1 MRKFQKILALICSA
15 AVTVTALP
23 QLEIF
28 SAAES
33 DTAET
38 VGAEAVYDD
47 TSGLIEDEDVRYMFT
62 LPDNMRASVITPSVD
77 FYTDSSADEAGI
89 SAELEEIYANF
100 SEIGLNTVIINTVY
114 ENNSY
119 YSTDMNEDV
128 LDPTALAVST
138 AYNYGISPY
147 VVFDIS
153 HAVSDCRNGSK
164 QIDTLISKVHRF
176 ALKYH
181 CDGIILD
188 DYYIRRNTESF
199 GNYMDNGSGIGYS
212 NWMYDTAE
220 QLFSTA
226 ADIIHMTDNS
236 IAVGFMI
243 NDMWANSADN
253 PEGSETADTVQAFY
267 DGHADTKKFIEKSYV
282 DFALLRAYGSL
293 TDGML
298 PFESVA
304 GWWGDLTDNYD
315 IPMYIV
321 HYNEKIG
328 TDSAGWGA
336 EDQLLRQLTVSKDI
350 DSYNGSVFN
359 SYNRLMQNPMGTT
372 STLTS
377 YFNEQINEESLFSEL
392 KMVSPAKLSFTT
404 SEPTVTFMGSFD
416 SNFPV
421 YFNNSPIQLNEAGNF
436 YFNKDLKV
444 GMNTFTV
451 THKSKTYT
459 YKIERKIVVMKSI
472 TASISEGKVLQ
483 VDGGTKIN
491 LSVKAYKGSDI
502 YAMVNGQKVTMSEG
516 ESKTNEDE
524 DDVNSSYVRFK
535 GTYTVP
541 DGIIGQEQELG
552 TIKIYGSNS
561 GYSMEVIGASV
572 IVNAKPQPVV
582 KLEAEMSDA
591 NSVGTGEVIGT
602 LESLY
607 KESDAVTYV
616 KTNSDYTIV
625 YDGKTADDIQSP
637 VFSQLP
643 AGTIEPYKSTS
654 GNYYLTESG
663 KRIPTT
669 ASTLADGH
677 GIEKNALLV
686 KAIGTSNGKSYIKI
700 NMDYKTGFNIRLVGN
715 SYYTGWDGDYNLD
728 SFTATHVSIVFENI
742 TSVTKLPSFE
752 NNMVF
757 SDGKWD
763 TVTED
768 NGTKFRLLLTLR
780 QPGVYAGHGSYYN
793 EEGDLMLTFGV
804 PTNSLKGLTIV
815 IDPGHGYG
823 KSATSIDPGA
833 VGEVVEQEVVLDIS
847 KKLTSALQ
855 DAGANVIRLKTESQ
869 FLLTK
874 ERPIYARGYGCDL
887 YLSIHAN
894 KASGTAK
901 GTEVYYFTSYSQPL
915 AASISSSIASYFTNN
930 VYSDGANKNRGAKYS
945 YYHVTLQQDFPSVL
959 VEVGFVDNI
968 EDAMAMSSSSH
979 QKGIANAIVSGIRNY
994 LSRSSISY
1002 ASDGST
1008 NVTAPENDDTA
1019 GEDTVSPPEEYDEEE
1034 EAEEDEPEES
1044 ENTEPSDTAETDVPE
1059 TEEPAESETENTD
1072 IYGSESSDSSDTSA
1086 EEPPVSEDTTTVVPV
1101 WGENPAGSDNSA
1113 SDTATTEP
1121 PPSDTTTADDGWQ
1134 VGGIPFA

>member
-1 MRKFQKILALICSA
+1 MRILKRLLAGLC
-15 AVTVTALP
+15 AVTMALNTISE
-23 QLEIF
+23 LEIII
-28 SAAES
+28 
-33 DTAET
+33 
-38 VGAEAVYDD
+38 GAEPQSEETNETENTENTQEDD
-47 TSGLIEDEDVRYMFT
+47 SSVSEGESAEPQFMFT
-62 LPDNMRASVITPSVD
+62 LPDNMRATIITPAVD
-77 FYTDSSADEAGI
+77 FCLDGTTDSSAVT
-89 SAELEEIYANF
+89 AELEEIFVNF

-114 ENNSY
+114 EDGSY
-119 YSTDMNEDV
+119 YNLDMNNDTAF
-128 LDPTALAVST
+128 DPTALAVST

-147 VVFDIS
+147 VVMDLS
-153 HAVSDCRNGSK
+153 HLLSDCTDGAK

-176 ALKYH
+176 ALKYP

-188 DYYIRRNTESF
+188 DYYLRRSTETF
-199 GNYMDNGSGIGYS
+199 GSYMDNGSGVGYT
-212 NWMYDTAE
+212 NWLYDTAE
-220 QLFSTA
+220 QFFSTA
-226 ADIIHMTDNS
+226 ADIIHMTNNS

-243 NDMWANSADN
+243 NDMWANSTSN
-253 PEGSETADTVQAFY
+253 PEGSETADSVQALY
-267 DGHADTKKFIEKSYV
+267 DGYSDTKSFIEKNYV

-298 PFESVA
+298 PFETVT
-304 GWWGDLTDNYD
+304 GWWGSLMADYD
-315 IPMYIV
+315 MPMYIV

-328 TDSAGWGA
+328 TTYTGWGA
-336 EDQLLRQLTVSKDI
+336 EDQLLRQLSISKDI
-350 DSYNGSVFN
+350 DSYRGSVFN
-359 SYNRLMQNPMGTT
+359 SYERLMQNPLGTT

-377 YFNEQINEESLFSEL
+377 YFNEQINEESLFEDL
-392 KMVSPAKLSFTT
+392 QIISPAKLSFTT
-404 SEPTVTFMGSFD
+404 SEPSVTFMGSFD

-421 YFNNSPIQLNEAGNF
+421 YFNNSPIQLNDAGNY
-436 YFNKDLKV
+436 YFTKDLKV
-444 GMNTFTV
+444 GMNTFTI

-472 TASISEGKVLQ
+472 TKSISEGKTLQ

-491 LSVKAYKGSDI
+491 LSVKAYKGSEI
-502 YAMVNGQKVTMSEG
+502 YGMINGQKVPMKETE
-516 ESKTNEDE
+516 KTNEDE
-524 DDVNSSYVRFK
+524 DDANSYYVRFK

-541 DGIIGQEQELG
+541 DGIIGQEQNLG

-561 GYSMEVIGASV
+561 GYSMEVIGATV
-572 IVNAKPQPVV
+572 IINAKPQPVI
-582 KLEAEMSDA
+582 KHEAEMSDA

-602 LESLY
+602 LESIY
-607 KESDAVTYV
+607 KESDSVTYV

-654 GNYYLTESG
+654 GSYYLTESG
-663 KRIPTT
+663 KRIPAS

-700 NMDYKTGFNIRLVGN
+700 NMDYKTSFNIKLVGN
-715 SYYTGWDGDYNLD
+715 DYYTAWDGDYNLK
-728 SFTATHVSIVFENI
+728 SFTAAHVSIVFENV

-763 TVTED
+763 TVTEE

-793 EEGDLMLTFGV
+793 EDGDLMLTFGV
-804 PTNSLKGLTIV
+804 PTNSLSGMTIV

-823 KSATSIDPGA
+823 KTATSIDPGA
-833 VGEVVEQEVVLDIS
+833 VGEVIEQEVVLDIS
-847 KKLTSALQ
+847 KKLASALQ
-855 DAGANVIRLKTESQ
+855 DAGANVVRLKSESQ

-894 KASGTAK
+894 KASGSAK

-915 AASISSSIASYFTNN
+915 ASSISSSISSYFTNN
-930 VYSDGANKNRGAKYS
+930 VYSDGADKNRGAKYS

-959 VEVGFVDNI
+959 IEVGFVDHI
-968 EDAMAMSSSSH
+968 EDAMAMASSTH
-979 QKGIANAIVSGIRNY
+979 QKGIAKAIVSGIKNY

-1002 ASDGST
+1002 AADGST
-1008 NVTAPENDDTA
+1008 NVTAPENNA
-1019 GEDTVSPPEEYDEEE
+1019 DEQ
-1034 EAEEDEPEES
+1034 
-1044 ENTEPSDTAETDVPE
+1044 E
-1059 TEEPAESETENTD
+1059 TEETTTAPPETVPEDSTDSPASETTAPP
-1072 IYGSESSDSSDTSA
+1072 ESSDSVEVSA
-1086 EEPPVSEDTTTVVPV
+1086 SESASESVTEPPSWGGDPVSTTAPVSEEVSETTV
-1101 WGENPAGSDNSA
+1101 SS
-1113 SDTATTEP
+1113 
-1121 PPSDTTTADDGWQ
+1121 DDGWF
-1134 VGGIPFA
+1134 VGGIPEA

>member
-1 MRKFQKILALICSA
+1 MRILKRLLAGLC
-15 AVTVTALP
+15 AVTMALNTISE
-23 QLEIF
+23 LEIII
-28 SAAES
+28 
-33 DTAET
+33 
-38 VGAEAVYDD
+38 GAEPQSEETNETENTENTQEDD
-47 TSGLIEDEDVRYMFT
+47 SSVSEGESAEPQFMFT
-62 LPDNMRASVITPSVD
+62 LPDNMRATIITPAVD
-77 FYTDSSADEAGI
+77 FCLDGTTDSSAVT
-89 SAELEEIYANF
+89 AELEEIFVNF

-114 ENNSY
+114 EDGSY
-119 YSTDMNEDV
+119 YNLDMNNDTAF
-128 LDPTALAVST
+128 DPTALAVST

-147 VVFDIS
+147 VVMDLS
-153 HAVSDCRNGSK
+153 HLLSDCTDGAK

-176 ALKYH
+176 ALKYP

-188 DYYIRRNTESF
+188 DYYLRRSTETF
-199 GNYMDNGSGIGYS
+199 GSYMDNGSGVGYT
-212 NWMYDTAE
+212 NWLYDTAE
-220 QLFSTA
+220 QFFSTA
-226 ADIIHMTDNS
+226 ADIIHMTNNS

-243 NDMWANSADN
+243 NDMWANSTSN
-253 PEGSETADTVQAFY
+253 PEGSETADSVQALY
-267 DGHADTKKFIEKSYV
+267 DGYSDTKSFIEKNYV

-298 PFESVA
+298 PFETVT
-304 GWWGDLTDNYD
+304 GWWGSLMADYD
-315 IPMYIV
+315 MPMYIV

-328 TDSAGWGA
+328 TTYTGWGA
-336 EDQLLRQLTVSKDI
+336 EDQLLRQLSISKDI
-350 DSYNGSVFN
+350 DSYRGSVFN
-359 SYNRLMQNPMGTT
+359 SYERLMQNPLGTT

-377 YFNEQINEESLFSEL
+377 YFNEQINEESLFEDL
-392 KMVSPAKLSFTT
+392 QIISPAKLSFTT
-404 SEPTVTFMGSFD
+404 SEPSVTFMGSFD

-421 YFNNSPIQLNEAGNF
+421 YFNNSPIQLNDAGNY
-436 YFNKDLKV
+436 YFTKDLKV
-444 GMNTFTV
+444 GMNTFTI

-472 TASISEGKVLQ
+472 TKSISEGKTLQ

-491 LSVKAYKGSDI
+491 LSVKAYKGSEI
-502 YAMVNGQKVTMSEG
+502 YGMINGQKVPMKETE
-516 ESKTNEDE
+516 KTNEDE
-524 DDVNSSYVRFK
+524 DDANSYYVRFK

-541 DGIIGQEQELG
+541 DGIIGQEQNLG

-561 GYSMEVIGASV
+561 GYSMEVIGATV
-572 IVNAKPQPVV
+572 IINAKPQPVI
-582 KLEAEMSDA
+582 KHEAEMSDA

-602 LESLY
+602 LESIY
-607 KESDAVTYV
+607 KESDSVTYV

-654 GNYYLTESG
+654 GSYYLTESG
-663 KRIPTT
+663 KRIPAS

-700 NMDYKTGFNIRLVGN
+700 NMDYKTSFNIKLVGN
-715 SYYTGWDGDYNLD
+715 DYYTAWDGDYNLK
-728 SFTATHVSIVFENI
+728 SFTATHVSIVFENV

-763 TVTED
+763 TVTEE

-793 EEGDLMLTFGV
+793 EDGDLMLTFGV
-804 PTNSLKGLTIV
+804 PTNSLSGMTIV

-823 KSATSIDPGA
+823 KTATSIDPGA
-833 VGEVVEQEVVLDIS
+833 VGEVIEQEVVLDIS
-847 KKLTSALQ
+847 KKLASALQ
-855 DAGANVIRLKTESQ
+855 DAGANVVRLKSESQ

-894 KASGTAK
+894 KASGSAK

-915 AASISSSIASYFTNN
+915 ASSISSSISSYFTNN
-930 VYSDGANKNRGAKYS
+930 VYSDGADKNRGAKYS

-959 VEVGFVDNI
+959 IEVGFVDHI
-968 EDAMAMSSSSH
+968 EDAMAMASSTH
-979 QKGIANAIVSGIRNY
+979 QKGIAKAIVSGIKNY

-1002 ASDGST
+1002 AADGST
-1008 NVTAPENDDTA
+1008 NVTAPENNA
-1019 GEDTVSPPEEYDEEE
+1019 DEQ
-1034 EAEEDEPEES
+1034 
-1044 ENTEPSDTAETDVPE
+1044 E
-1059 TEEPAESETENTD
+1059 TEETTTAPPETVPEDSTDSPASETTAPP
-1072 IYGSESSDSSDTSA
+1072 ESSDSVEVSA
-1086 EEPPVSEDTTTVVPV
+1086 SESASESVTEPPSWGGDPVSTTAPVSEEVSETTV
-1101 WGENPAGSDNSA
+1101 SS
-1113 SDTATTEP
+1113 
-1121 PPSDTTTADDGWQ
+1121 DDGWF
-1134 VGGIPFA
+1134 VGGIPEA